1 MHLVYQTTLVPSGA
15 QGKSGAWAI
24 GASSAES
31 STAQRAER
39 VGGGRA
45 GGTVQAQRSRTCR
58 LERPRV
64 YAGPC
69 IQHLRNV
76 PHYLILFWRLLC
88 PLSPHILS
96 LCTINVHRFSHHLFA
111 CPPVSPGLA
120 SHSNPSPVSS
130 HGTLLFSL
138 SHHPCGPRGLHSL
151 VRHHLLTPGP
161 HLSPPTGLPLSALHV
176 LLLATKF
183 CGMSRMCLFLSDP
196 VLLPCLALI
205 STLSFCKN
213 C

>member
-161 HLSPPTGLPLSALHV
+161 HLSPPHWAPSLCTTCPALSHQI
-176 LLLATKF
+176 LL
-183 CGMSRMCLFLSDP
+183 
-196 VLLPCLALI
+196 V
-205 STLSFCKN
+205 TLCKMFGGN
-213 C
+213 RIHI